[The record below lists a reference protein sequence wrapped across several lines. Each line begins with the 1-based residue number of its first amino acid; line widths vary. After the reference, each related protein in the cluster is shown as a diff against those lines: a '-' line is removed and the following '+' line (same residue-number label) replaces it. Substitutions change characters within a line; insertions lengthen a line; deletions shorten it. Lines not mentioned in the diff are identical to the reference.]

1 MAIEKADVIALL
13 NKLKG
18 APAMIIFT
26 EGTRMY
32 TGIDDFYL
40 FAGDKQLVQ
49 VCKNANPYEGTVIHG
64 MTQQDSAYKTIYGD
78 YDDIAIIISFKGN
91 TVKDVLDQINGLTP
105 IGTELSIN
113 DIKKKITTDPLFG
126 SNKSAYGFTREVPDV
141 GHIELNVARSN
152 MSDRERDRIEELLK
166 NQ

>member
-18 APAMIIFT
+18 APAMIIF
-26 EGTRMY
+26 EDGTRMY
-32 TGIDDFYL
+32 TGIEDFYL

-49 VCKNANPYEGTVIHG
+49 VCKNANPYEGTVIQG

-78 YDDIAIIISFKGN
+78 YDDIKIIISFK
-91 TVKDVLDQINGLTP
+91 DVIDQINGLTP
-105 IGTELSIN
+105 IGTELSLN

-126 SNKSAYGFTREVPDV
+126 SNKSAYGFTREIQDV
-141 GHIELNVARSN
+141 GAIELNVARSN
-152 MSDRERDRIEELLK
+152 MSDRERNKIEELLK

>member
-40 FAGDKQLVQ
+40 FARMLIRMKVQLFM
-49 VCKNANPYEGTVIHG
+49 A
-64 MTQQDSAYKTIYGD
+64 
-78 YDDIAIIISFKGN
+78 
-91 TVKDVLDQINGLTP
+91 
-105 IGTELSIN
+105 
-113 DIKKKITTDPLFG
+113 
-126 SNKSAYGFTREVPDV
+126 
-141 GHIELNVARSN
+141 
-152 MSDRERDRIEELLK
+152 
-166 NQ
+166 